1 MYVEI
6 QIQRYSQRQADFPY
20 RPACDRGCGAF
31 ADHLWSACADVC
43 NGGDQMKENQNNRHD
58 KEPAADSASVD
69 VTEPAKSRYISETEW
84 ILLCIEIGMG
94 LPTLVFF
101 FAVVLRFVL
110 HA

>member
-1 MYVEI
+1 
-6 QIQRYSQRQADFPY
+6 
-20 RPACDRGCGAF
+20 
-31 ADHLWSACADVC
+31 
-43 NGGDQMKENQNNRHD
+43 MKENQNNRHD
-58 KEPAADSASVD
+58 KEPTADGASVD
-69 VTEPAKSRYISETEW
+69 ITEPAKNRYISKTEW